1 MVCTH
6 LRKASP
12 PRCARFA
19 PRFVT
24 MIETLPADSP
34 ERQQLESKLAAMRS
48 TLLRLA
54 DKLLDMSPFDAL
66 RSAQHAALQE
76 E

>member
-1 MVCTH
+1 
-6 LRKASP
+6 
-12 PRCARFA
+12 
-19 PRFVT
+19 